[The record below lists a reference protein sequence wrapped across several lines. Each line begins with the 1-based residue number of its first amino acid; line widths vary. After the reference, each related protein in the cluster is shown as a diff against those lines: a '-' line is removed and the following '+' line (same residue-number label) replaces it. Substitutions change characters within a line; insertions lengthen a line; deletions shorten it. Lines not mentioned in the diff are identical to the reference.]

1 MTNEQI
7 LKKAIEKASKNVTK
21 GLASELVNYGFEI
34 YWMAYMK
41 KVKDIPEGYYAI
53 IFSHDFAKAFW
64 GEKDYRTET
73 VGELDAR
80 RNHNKL
86 CWEYHLQKMV
96 LTKEPLRYLEKFL

>member
-64 GEKDYRTET
+64 GEDEWYFSGWRGRLKE
-73 VGELDAR
+73 
-80 RNHNKL
+80 
-86 CWEYHLQKMV
+86 MV
-96 LTKEPLRYLEKFL
+96 LEEEPLKYIEKYL